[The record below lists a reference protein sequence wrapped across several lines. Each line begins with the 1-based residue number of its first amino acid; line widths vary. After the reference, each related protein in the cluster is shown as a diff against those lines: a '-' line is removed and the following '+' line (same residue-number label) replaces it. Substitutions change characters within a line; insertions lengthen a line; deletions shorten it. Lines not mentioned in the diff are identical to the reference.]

1 MDAPA
6 SISSPEVLLGAIA
19 RGSHA
24 ALKRLYEQEFRR
36 LYGIALRIVRRPE
49 IAADV
54 LQETFVQVW
63 QNARTFVPEKG
74 SAVGWLTGITRF
86 RALDAVRKSGRET
99 LTDDPGLGDVA
110 VEPDILSGTPRE
122 NPIRSASPLPAA
134 TGLKASGAASCLPL
148 SMATRT
154 PRSPSGSQQRS
165 AASRAGCAGG

>member
-24 ALKRLYEQEFRR
+24 ALKRLYEQESRR

-86 RALDAVRKSGRET
+86 RALDAVRKSGRAYVPT
-99 LTDDPGLGDVA
+99 NVPRVSIKSVCTSPG
-110 VEPDILSGTPRE
+110 STY
-122 NPIRSASPLPAA
+122 
-134 TGLKASGAASCLPL
+134 
-148 SMATRT
+148 
-154 PRSPSGSQQRS
+154 
-165 AASRAGCAGG
+165 RAGMNLGRCDAG